1 MKIIVIAAGYVR
13 KKTEK
18 NHTFLVFSK
27 APLLLPMVII
37 DELDLSVVC
46 LDGYIYYEIVNGKKK
61 RKKEEEQKKK
71 KKEGACNFWGF
82 KNTDLDFENTKSTR
96 REKPLK

>member
-18 NHTFLVFSK
+18 KSYLSGVFKSSFV
-27 APLLLPMVII
+27 LPMVII

-61 RKKEEEQKKK
+61 EERRRNKKK
-71 KKEGACNFWGF
+71 K
-82 KNTDLDFENTKSTR
+82 R
-96 REKPLK
+96 

>member
-1 MKIIVIAAGYVR
+1 MSEKR
-13 KKTEK
+13 QKK

-61 RKKEEEQKKK
+61 GRKKKNKKK
-71 KKEGACNFWGF
+71 KVGACHFWWF

>member
-61 RKKEEEQKKK
+61 EERRRTKKK
-71 KKEGACNFWGF
+71 KKGRSMQFLVVQ
-82 KNTDLDFENTKSTR
+82 KY
-96 REKPLK
+96 

>member
-18 NHTFLVFSK
+18 NYTFLVFSK

-46 LDGYIYYEIVNGKKK
+46 LDGYIYYEIVNGEKKGRKKK
-61 RKKEEEQKKK
+61 NKKK
-71 KKEGACNFWGF
+71 KKG
-82 KNTDLDFENTKSTR
+82 R
-96 REKPLK
+96 RKKKLKIQK

>member
-1 MKIIVIAAGYVR
+1 
-13 KKTEK
+13 
-18 NHTFLVFSK
+18 
-27 APLLLPMVII
+27 MVII

-61 RKKEEEQKKK
+61 EERRRTKKK
-71 KKEGACNFWGF
+71 KKVGACNFWWF